1 MKYLKRSLLFGFI
14 VAFYSVDHSDA
25 RDINT
30 AFMAV
35 TGETRPP
42 IGHVKFCR
50 ANPQQCRS
58 QASQDRAMALT
69 QDRWDE
75 LIQINHEV
83 NRAVLPISDMDLY
96 SVPEVWAFPDRYG
109 DCEDYVLLKRHRLMQ
124 AGWPSGSLLITVVRD
139 IDGGGHAVLT
149 VRTDRGDF
157 VLDNQEALIKHWT
170 ETPYSYLKRQSSKH
184 AGKWVSVADRR
195 DLDTL
200 ASTASTD

>member
-1 MKYLKRSLLFGFI
+1 
-14 VAFYSVDHSDA
+14 
-25 RDINT
+25 
-30 AFMAV
+30 
-35 TGETRPP
+35 
-42 IGHVKFCR
+42 
-50 ANPQQCRS
+50 
-58 QASQDRAMALT
+58 MALT

-96 SVPEVWAFPDRYG
+96 SVPEVWTFPDRYG

-170 ETPYSYLKRQSSKH
+170 ETPYSYLKRQSSRH
-184 AGKWVSVADRR
+184 AGKWVAVADQRN
-195 DLDTL
+195 LDVL

>member
-1 MKYLKRSLLFGFI
+1 
-14 VAFYSVDHSDA
+14 
-25 RDINT
+25 
-30 AFMAV
+30 
-35 TGETRPP
+35 
-42 IGHVKFCR
+42 
-50 ANPQQCRS
+50 
-58 QASQDRAMALT
+58 MALT